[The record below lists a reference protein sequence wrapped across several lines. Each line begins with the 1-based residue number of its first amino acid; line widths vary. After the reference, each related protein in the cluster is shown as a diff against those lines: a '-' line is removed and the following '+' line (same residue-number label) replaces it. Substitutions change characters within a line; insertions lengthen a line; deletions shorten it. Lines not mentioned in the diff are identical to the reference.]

1 MFNRTRAV
9 GQLAEQLTS
18 EVPLIR
24 EQLQQVAED
33 AGRSF
38 SRLEDAATAATTLLV
53 VLTVAVVAALF
64 LSTVCVVGIRRLPL

>member
-1 MFNRTRAV
+1 MFKTSRTV
-9 GQLAEQLTS
+9 GQLAEELS
-18 EVPLIR
+18 GEVPLIR

-38 SRLEDAATAATTLLV
+38 SRLEDAATAATALLV

-64 LSTVCVVGIRRLPL
+64 LSTVCVVAIRRQPL